1 MTNAQ
6 LERKARRQL
15 RRSYLTGRVDSAMY
29 DKISKQLSNQKFLT
43 RLNADTVHLN
53 PWETP
58 GLMTTKL
65 KQFDFSTIWDWF
77 AENWDEI
84 LRIILTLL
92 PLFL

>member
-15 RRSYLTGRVDSAMY
+15 RRSYLTGRIDEATY
-29 DKISKQLSNQKFLT
+29 DKAIKGLKNQDLMSKW
-43 RLNADTVHLN
+43 NAKITHLN

-58 GLMTTKL
+58 GLLTSKV

-84 LRIILTLL
+84 LRILLTLL